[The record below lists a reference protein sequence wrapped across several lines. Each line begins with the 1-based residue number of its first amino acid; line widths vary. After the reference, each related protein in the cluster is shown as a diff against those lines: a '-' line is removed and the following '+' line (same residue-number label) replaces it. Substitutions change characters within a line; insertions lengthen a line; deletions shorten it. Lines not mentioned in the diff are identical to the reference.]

1 MAERWLA
8 AWGVGSA
15 ALGGAS
21 LLVPLYIVK
30 LGANPFALGIL
41 AASAAFISAPGAL
54 VLGEFADRTGKRRIF
69 VLASLTTVTAAL
81 LVIPF
86 ISSILLII
94 GLNALVWFA
103 AAAAAPI
110 LNLLVTIDVP
120 EAEWQSRFAL
130 LNKYQG
136 WGWAGGLVLG
146 VTWTTVMAQ
155 TVSPLLAQRTFFG
168 VCAAGA
174 GIATIASARVLPAES
189 EIRSDRPNTHRL
201 TRHMTN
207 ARQMA
212 VRGATFPFLR
222 SRLYLTTRSFHPIQ
236 LLNRLTQKLSLYFI
250 AVILFFTG
258 FSAFFA
264 PLPIY
269 LSRVGYGSG
278 EIFALYLV
286 SSLGSA
292 AFYVTAGKL
301 ANRYDLNFLQTGG
314 LLLRAIALP
323 AVALVGTALAASS
336 VGFLATA
343 IVFVLIGL
351 SWAIIAVTTVTI
363 VTRLAPIANRGQVLG
378 IYTALSALA
387 GGIGS
392 ILGGWLASK
401 GYMIAFGVAG
411 GLVFA
416 GAILV
421 ITIKYAYTPAR
432 GPTSS
437 TG

>member
-8 AWGVGSA
+8 AWGVGSV

-21 LLVPLYIVK
+21 LLVPLYIVE
-30 LGANPFALGIL
+30 LGANPFMLGIL

-54 VLGEFADRTGKRRIF
+54 VLGKLADRTGKRRVF
-69 VLASLTTVTAAL
+69 VLASLTTVTVAL

-86 ISSILLII
+86 ISSIPLII

-103 AAAAAPI
+103 VAAAAPV

-120 EAEWQSRFAL
+120 ETEWQSRFAL

-146 VTWTTVMAQ
+146 VTWTTVM
-155 TVSPLLAQRTFFG
+155 TRMVSPLLAQRTLFG
-168 VCAAGA
+168 VCAAGGGA
-174 GIATIASARVLPAES
+174 ATLASARLLPPES
-189 EIRSDRPNTHRL
+189 EISSNRPDTRRL
-201 TRHMTN
+201 ARHVTN
-207 ARQMA
+207 VRQLT
-212 VRGATFPFLR
+212 VRGATFPFVR
-222 SRLYLTTRSFHPIQ
+222 GRLYWTTRSFQPIRV
-236 LLNRLTQKLSLYFI
+236 LDRLTQRLSLYFV

-269 LSRVGYGSG
+269 LSGVGYGSG
-278 EIFALYLV
+278 EIFVLYLV

-292 AFYVTAGKL
+292 AFYVTAGDLVSK
-301 ANRYDLNFLQTGG
+301 YDINLLQTGG
-314 LLLRAIALP
+314 LILRAIALP
-323 AVALVGTALAASS
+323 AVALVGTALAAS
-336 VGFLATA
+336 LAGLLVTA
-343 IVFVLIGL
+343 IVFIVIGL
-351 SWAIIAVTTVTI
+351 SWAIIAVTTATI
-363 VTRLAPIANRGQVLG
+363 VTRLAPAGTRGQVLG

-392 ILGGWLASK
+392 ILGGWLATE

-411 GLVFA
+411 GLVLA
-416 GAILV
+416 GALLV
-421 ITIKYAYTPAR
+421 ITVRYVSTRSRDPTP
-432 GPTSS
+432 S

>member
-8 AWGVGSA
+8 AWGLGSV

-21 LLVPLYIVK
+21 LLVPLYIVE
-30 LGANPFALGIL
+30 LGANPFMLGIL

-54 VLGEFADRTGKRRIF
+54 VLGNIADRTGKRRVF
-69 VLASLTTVTAAL
+69 VLTSLTTVTVAL
-81 LVIPF
+81 ILIPF
-86 ISSILLII
+86 LSSILLII

-103 AAAAAPI
+103 AAAAAPV

-136 WGWAGGLVLG
+136 WGWSGGLILG
-146 VTWTTVMAQ
+146 VTWTTLLPRL
-155 TVSPLLAQRTFFG
+155 VSPVLAQRTFFG
-168 VCAAGA
+168 VCAVCGGA
-174 GIATIASARVLPAES
+174 ATLASARLLPAES
-189 EIRSDRPNTHRL
+189 KISANRPNTRRVARHL
-201 TRHMTN
+201 TN
-207 ARQMA
+207 VRQLT
-212 VRGATFPFLR
+212 VRGATFPFMR
-222 SRLYLTTRSFHPIQ
+222 GRFYWTTRSFQPAQ
-236 LLNRLTQKLSLYFI
+236 LLDRLTQRLSLYFV
-250 AVILFFTG
+250 AVILFFSG

-269 LSRVGYGSG
+269 LSGVGYGSG
-278 EIFALYLV
+278 EIFVLYLV

-292 AFYVTAGKL
+292 AFYVTAGNL
-301 ANRYDLNFLQTGG
+301 VSRYDINLLQTGG

-323 AVALVGTALAASS
+323 AVALVGTALAASFTGLLVS
-336 VGFLATA
+336 A
-343 IVFVLIGL
+343 IIFVIIGL
-351 SWAIIAVTTVTI
+351 SWAIIAVTTATI
-363 VTRLAPIANRGQVLG
+363 VTRLAPAGTRGQVLG

-387 GGIGS
+387 GGVGS
-392 ILGGWLASK
+392 VLGGWLASK

-411 GLVFA
+411 GLVFV

-421 ITIKYAYTPAR
+421 ISIRYVSTHSREP
-432 GPTSS
+432 SLS

>member
-8 AWGVGSA
+8 AWGVGSV

-21 LLVPLYIVK
+21 LLVPLYIVE
-30 LGANPFALGIL
+30 LGASPFMLGIL
-41 AASAAFISAPGAL
+41 AASAAFIGAPGAL
-54 VLGEFADRTGKRRIF
+54 VLGKLADRTGRRRVF
-69 VLASLTTVTAAL
+69 VLGSLTTVTATLA
-81 LVIPF
+81 VIPF
-86 ISSILLII
+86 VSSIPLIV

-110 LNLLVTIDVP
+110 LNLLVTIDAP
-120 EAEWQSRFAL
+120 ETEWQSRFAL

-146 VTWTTVMAQ
+146 VTWTTGLARV
-155 TVSPLLAQRTFFG
+155 VSPLLAQRTLFG
-168 VCAAGA
+168 VCAAGG
-174 GIATIASARVLPAES
+174 GIATIASARSLPSES
-189 EIRSDRPNTHRL
+189 EIRSNRPNTRRL
-201 TRHMTN
+201 TRHLTN

-212 VRGATFPFLR
+212 IRGATFPFLR
-222 SRLYLTTRSFHPIQ
+222 SRLYWTTRPFHPGQ
-236 LLNRLTQKLSLYFI
+236 LLDRLTQRLSLYFI
-250 AVILFFTG
+250 AVVLFFTG

-269 LSRVGYGSG
+269 LRGVGYGSG
-278 EIFALYLV
+278 EIFALYLM

-292 AFYVTAGKL
+292 AFYVTAGELVSK
-301 ANRYDLNFLQTGG
+301 YDINLLQTAG

-323 AVALVGTALAASS
+323 AVAFVGTALAASL
-336 VGFLATA
+336 VGLVATA

-351 SWAIIAVTTVTI
+351 SWAIIAVTTATI
-363 VTRLAPIANRGQVLG
+363 VTRLAPAANRGQVLG

-392 ILGGWLASK
+392 ILGGWLASE
-401 GYMIAFGVAG
+401 GYVIAFGVAG

-416 GAILV
+416 GAVLV
-421 ITIKYAYTPAR
+421 IAIRFVTTRSTEPTP
-432 GPTSS
+432 S